1 MIKAFKI
8 KNHLGES
15 IYIDIRKPE
24 ATGFLI
30 TSVEGLGP
38 VKAEISQTETAM
50 FDGSLFSGCRLEPR
64 NIVMNL
70 LFFWDNNE
78 KLSIEDIRHRSYMY
92 FPVKKEIEVTVINDH
107 GEFKINGVVET
118 NEPPIFSDKEGTQIS
133 ILCSD
138 PYFEKEEND
147 HLHYISR
154 VVPNFQFP
162 VSFEAVKEEETI
174 RQLTVE
180 FGLIKEYPETTIK
193 YNGDDDSGVT
203 VIFDT
208 YGAASN
214 IRINRTTGQEYLEL
228 DSAKITSITGHDI
241 QEYDH
246 IEINTRKGKKSAV
259 LMRNGISYN
268 IFSAVISSEKWI
280 HMERGDNTFTFSATS
295 GINNL
300 RVYLDYAERFNGV

>member
-78 KLSIEDIRHRSYMY
+78 KISIEDIRYRSYIY

-138 PYFEKEEND
+138 PYFEKEEDN

-162 VSFEAVKEEETI
+162 VSFEAEMIDVPPEEEQEDDIGLQKIVDEQGNVYWKYAGPYSVTSEAFNNKTLNLAGKFLTKDITVNEIPYKEEENSSG
-174 RQLTVE
+174 
-180 FGLIKEYPETTIK
+180 GLTIK
-193 YNGDDDSGVT
+193 IGGTDG
-203 VIFDT
+203 
-208 YGAASN
+208 
-214 IRINRTTGQEYLEL
+214 
-228 DSAKITSITGHDI
+228 
-241 QEYDH
+241 
-246 IEINTRKGKKSAV
+246 
-259 LMRNGISYN
+259 
-268 IFSAVISSEKWI
+268 
-280 HMERGDNTFTFSATS
+280 
-295 GINNL
+295 NN
-300 RVYLDYAERFNGV
+300 